1 MPCDSIKGLNT
12 TTMSLEQK
20 LDRVIELLEKQSK
33 FFELIK
39 PKRRARK
46 TEPKISQKDLNKFLK
61 Q

>member
-1 MPCDSIKGLNT
+1 MTP
-12 TTMSLEQK
+12 LEEK

-46 TEPKISQKDLNKFLK
+46 TQPKISQKELNKFLK
-61 Q
+61 H